1 MYKIDDADNSIS
13 EVEIKKFS
21 ELGYNERQHL
31 QEWIAKNPEVFGEE
45 LLIIQKE
52 FSGFS
57 DTNERLDLLA
67 LDKQGNL
74 VVIENKLDDSGKDVI
89 WQILKYA
96 SYCSSLTKS
105 NIRDIYQDY
114 LKKSGKEETAE
125 ESLNEFFDVED
136 LDELNLNVG
145 NTQRIIMVA
154 ARFRKEITSTVL
166 WLINY
171 RLRIQCFKVTP
182 YQTEEDKYVHFEQI
196 IPVRDIEEYMI
207 SMAEKAQSD
216 IAVQEEEKV
225 RHKVRFD
232 FWKQFIKKANDTF
245 DLFQNVRPGK
255 SNWISGGTGISGAA
269 FGCVI
274 ARSHA
279 RVEVYISRSNRNE
292 NKFIFDELR
301 KLQNQIE
308 DSFGSKLIWQRL
320 DDKKAS
326 RIKCEL
332 SGVNYFNEE
341 DWPKIMTFLIES
353 MHRMIN
359 AFKEPLKE
367 VRMKLLEFPN
377 KDDD

>member
-1 MYKIDDADNSIS
+1 MYKIDDSDNSIS
-13 EVEIKKFS
+13 KVEIKKFS
-21 ELGYNERQHL
+21 DMGYKERQHL

-45 LLIIQKE
+45 LLIIHKE

-57 DTNERLDLLA
+57 DTKERLDLLA

-114 LKKSGKEETAE
+114 LKKGGKEETAE
-125 ESLNEFFDVED
+125 ESLNEFFNVED
-136 LDELNLNVG
+136 LDELKLNVG

-154 ARFRKEITSTVL
+154 AKFRKEITSTVL

-182 YQTEEDKYVHFEQI
+182 YQTEKEKYIHFEQI
-196 IPVRDIEEYMI
+196 IPVKDIEEYMI
-207 SMAEKAQSD
+207 SMADKAQSD
-216 IAVQEEEKV
+216 IAVQEEEKA
-225 RHKVRFD
+225 RHRIRLE
-232 FWKQFIKKANDTF
+232 FWKHLIKKANDTF
-245 DLFQNVRPGK
+245 DLYQNVNPSK
-255 SNWISGGTGISGAA
+255 ENWISGGTGISGAS
-269 FGCVI
+269 FNCVI
-274 ARSHA
+274 AMSHT
-279 RVEVYISRSNRNE
+279 RVEVYISRSNKDE
-292 NKFIFDELR
+292 NKFIFDELK
-301 KLQNQIE
+301 KLQDQIE
-308 DSFGSKLIWQRL
+308 DTFGSKLIWQRL

-326 RIKCEL
+326 RIKYEL

-341 DWPKIMTFLIES
+341 DWPKIITFLVES
-353 MHRMIN
+353 MHRMTK
-359 AFKEPLKE
+359 AFKAPLKE
-367 VRMKLLEFPN
+367 VRMKLLEFLR